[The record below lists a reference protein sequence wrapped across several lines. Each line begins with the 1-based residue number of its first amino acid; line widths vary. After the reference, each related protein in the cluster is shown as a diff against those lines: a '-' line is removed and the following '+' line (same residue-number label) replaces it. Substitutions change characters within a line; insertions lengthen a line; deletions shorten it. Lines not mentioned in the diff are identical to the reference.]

1 MCITTPFPHPPS
13 LSCCQIEKSGQCRA
27 EDAVLFCVSWTT
39 GEIEQLLVLTTGFHL
54 RSLNFDHFSIEM
66 FVSLLFVAIYVV
78 GCTHTL
84 DLEAFS
90 YIRCYKLWRF
100 FSPLPTSLSFPS
112 FFFGKSRCC

>member
-13 LSCCQIEKSGQCRA
+13 LSCCQIEKFGQCRA
-27 EDAVLFCVSWTT
+27 EDALLFCVSRTT

-84 DLEAFS
+84 DLNAFS

-100 FSPLPTSLSFPS
+100 FPPPTNFS
-112 FFFGKSRCC
+112 FFPLLFLGKSRYC